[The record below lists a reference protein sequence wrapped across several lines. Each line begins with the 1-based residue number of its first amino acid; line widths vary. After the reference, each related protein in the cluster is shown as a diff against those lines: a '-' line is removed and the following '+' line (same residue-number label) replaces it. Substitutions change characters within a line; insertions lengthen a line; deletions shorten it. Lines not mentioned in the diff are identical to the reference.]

1 MKKSIFLL
9 LVPAIIISLGSCQ
22 KIKDSLTVDVP
33 VEFEVDLDVTTGSD
47 LKSNPGVFFAED
59 TFDPAGSEELEE
71 YLEKIQGY
79 TLTGMQGTVEGLTE
93 QVTLITAQLS
103 VSNGTET
110 VQWTFSDLTIN
121 NGSVLSLTNDNGQWT
136 TISEMLSEM
145 QVITVSFGGLA
156 DKPGVVWS
164 LICHFEALVK
174 AGIF

>member
-1 MKKSIFLL
+1 MKKTIFLL
-9 LVPAIIISLGSCQ
+9 LIPALIFSLGSCQ

-33 VEFEVDLDVTTGSD
+33 VEFYVDLEITTGSD
-47 LKSNPGVFFAED
+47 LKSSGGAFLATE
-59 TFDPAGSEELEE
+59 TFDPAGSDDLEE
-71 YLEKIQGY
+71 YLDKIQGY

-103 VSNGTET
+103 VSNSTKT
-110 VQWTFSDLTIN
+110 VQWSFSDLTIN
-121 NGSVLSLTNDNGQWT
+121 NGSMLSLTNDNGQWT

-174 AGIF
+174 AGIL